1 MLQRAVSS
9 TLELISL
16 PKSDTP
22 LHIQNNDISDSDS
35 LNPPAD
41 STHRKRK
48 RKFGGWQA
56 TLYLG
61 SIASFTVLIM
71 NLSMVLW
78 AYLRHTEPGQG
89 KNVLYEG
96 DCDRS
101 KALSSGVHFLINALS
116 TALLSASNFAMQ
128 CLSAPTRKDVDRA
141 HARKKWLDIGVPS
154 IRNLWRIPRSRLFMW
169 LCLVWTSVPLHL
181 FYNST
186 VYSTISAN
194 SYDIFVSDYTHLMS
208 ATPDD
213 VKIIYDVSS
222 NYDYNVKS
230 ASDLVAQSKILE
242 RLDPKDCISAYA
254 TTFQAKY
261 ANVALISP
269 DFNSTGNI
277 TAPVARLGTSMVP
290 SGGGPE
296 EANPY
301 YWICK
306 DGRPG
311 NKVEQHKKVC
321 SEYYNEIRDQDEWY
335 VEGFKVD
342 YCLAQR
348 TPERCTLEYS
358 LPLAIVVIGANFVK
372 AGLIVGAA
380 VMLRGKGSPLLTVG
394 DAIASFLRVRDED
407 SRGRGLL
414 GRADVV
420 KPGRERA
427 LVRIKCGAAT
437 VANFCL
443 SLLRRVRIK
452 HVPEKVCWGVYSA
465 PDEKESD
472 NDGQVYDATPKRRWR
487 ALSRA
492 RWVTC
497 LFLYTASLALC
508 LGLLGRGLSLL
519 NNTSSVWTSGLGAVN
534 TETMI
539 DALGWPGG
547 LIPNV
552 LIANIPQ
559 LIFSFLYFM
568 SNAILTNM
576 TLASEW
582 DNFALQRKGL
592 RVSTKPQFHQRR
604 THFLSLPFR
613 FGVPL
618 MLLSALLHWLMSQSI
633 FLVRVMAYSADGT
646 REMSLDSLTV
656 GYSPPA
662 VVVGLCV
669 GLLLPVGLVVL
680 GMRRFRTGMPVA
692 GSCSVAVAAAC
703 HPFGKGGDGGGVG
716 IEYRRLKWGVESR
729 ISGAREGDAGH
740 CAFSDGQVIPPHDGA
755 IYM

>member
-9 TLELISL
+9 TLKLISL

-22 LHIQNNDISDSDS
+22 LQNDDLSDDTQFSS
-35 LNPPAD
+35 KP
-41 STHRKRK
+41 THRK

-61 SIASFTVLIM
+61 SITSFTVLIL
-71 NLSMVLW
+71 NLTMVLW
-78 AYLRHTEPGQG
+78 AYLRHTEPGRS

-96 DCDRS
+96 DCDRT
-101 KALSSGVHFLINALS
+101 KELSSGIHFLINALS
-116 TALLSASNFAMQ
+116 TFLLSASNFAMQ

-154 IRNLWRIPRSRLFMW
+154 IRNLWRIPRSRLVAW
-169 LCLVWTSVPLHL
+169 LCLVWTSVSLHL

-194 SYDIFVSDYTHLMS
+194 SYDIFVSDYSHLMS

-222 NYDYNVKS
+222 NYAYTMES
-230 ASDLVAQSKILE
+230 ASDLVEQSKILE
-242 RLDPKDCISAYA
+242 LLDPKDCISAYA
-254 TTFQAKY
+254 TIFQAKY

-269 DFNSTGNI
+269 DFNNTGNI
-277 TAPVARLGTSMVP
+277 TAPVALLGTSAVP
-290 SGGGPE
+290 SGGGSE

-306 DGRPG
+306 DGRPR

-321 SEYYNEIRDQDEWY
+321 SQNVSEVREQEEWY
-335 VEGFKVD
+335 VKGFKVD

-348 TPERCTLEYS
+348 TPEKCTLEYS

-372 AGLIVGAA
+372 TGLIVAAA
-380 VMLRGKGSPLLTVG
+380 VMLRGKENPLLTIG
-394 DAIASFLRVRDED
+394 DAIASFLRVRDEE

-414 GRADVV
+414 SREDVV

-427 LVRIKCGAAT
+427 WLRVKCGAAIA
-437 VANFCL
+437 ANFCL
-443 SLLRRVRIK
+443 SALRRVRIK
-452 HVPEKVCWGVYSA
+452 HIPEKVDWGVYSV
-465 PDEKESD
+465 PDEKEFE

-492 RWVTC
+492 RWVIC

-519 NNTSSVWTSGLGAVN
+519 DNTSSIWTSGLGAVN

-582 DNFALQRKGL
+582 DNFALHRKGL
-592 RVSTKPQFHQRR
+592 RVSKKPAFHQRR

-633 FLVRVMAYSADGT
+633 FLVRVMAYSASGS
-646 REMSLDSLTV
+646 REMSFDTMTV

-662 VVVGLCV
+662 IVVRLCV
-669 GLLLPVGLVVL
+669 GVLLPVGLVVL
-680 GMRRFRTGMPVA
+680 GTGKLGTGMPVA
-692 GSCSVAVAAAC
+692 GSCSLAVAAAC
-703 HPFGKGGDGGGVG
+703 HPRMKGGDAHIGAGDGVG
-716 IEYRRLKWGVESR
+716 IEYRRLRWGVESR
-729 ISGAREGDAGH
+729 GSGIGEVDSGH
-740 CAFSDGQVIPPHDGA
+740 CAFSDGEVIPPTDGA
-755 IYM
+755 IYL